1 MWLKEQLWLPSE
13 IDIRENLKDFYK
25 NKTLTRINL
34 LGNKKLVQSYNPKV
48 INGIEVQSWQF
59 YYERINWDFL
69 TQNAKSSFIHGDLQ
83 FDNIIYEKSTNKFT
97 LIDWRYDFSGLMS
110 IGDLYYDFAKMLGG
124 IHMNYQEIKKGKF
137 DFSLKNNT
145 VEIKVPSLD
154 ESKDLISILEDH
166 AKDLGLDV
174 NKINALVPLI
184 FWNMAPL
191 HKEPFASICWCLG
204 LMNYEILDK

>member
-1 MWLKEQLWLPSE
+1 MIQ
-13 IDIRENLKDFYK
+13 
-25 NKTLTRINL
+25 
-34 LGNKKLVQSYNPKV
+34 
-48 INGIEVQSWQF
+48 
-59 YYERINWDFL
+59 
-69 TQNAKSSFIHGDLQ
+69 
-83 FDNIIYEKSTNKFT
+83 
-97 LIDWRYDFSGLMS
+97 
-110 IGDLYYDFAKMLGG
+110 IG
-124 IHMNYQEIKKGKF
+124 MNYQEIKKGKF